1 MSLLKRIE
9 RSYQQQSQQA
19 PPEGQP
25 TNTTV
30 PAPPGSDA
38 TGSKLEELRLRKQA
52 AAPVRDVQRE
62 LRERIHARLISELD
76 PKLDVSKTDEV
87 RRSLEALFNIALEE
101 ENVPMNRADKAKL
114 FEQIVADILGFGPI
128 ERLLGDDGISE
139 IMVNGPKAVYI
150 ERNGKV
156 ERTTVTFENDAHVGR
171 IIDRIVSPLGRRVDE
186 SQPYVDARLPN
197 GSRVNVIIPP
207 LSLKGPTI
215 TIRKFFK
222 RMLTAERL
230 IESGSITAEAI
241 ELMKASAYAKL
252 NIVVSGGT
260 GTGKTTFLNMLS
272 GFIPADER
280 IITIEN
286 AAELQLQQEH
296 VITLES
302 RPPNIE
308 SKGEVTIRDLVIN
321 ALRMRP
327 DRIIVGECRSGEA
340 LDMLQAMNTGHDGSM
355 TTIHANTPRDALAR
369 LETMVLMAGIELPV
383 RAIREQ
389 VASAI
394 DVIVQLERLRDGTRR
409 CVQISE
415 VQGMEGDVV
424 VMQDIFKFEQMGIE
438 GGKIIGRLQ
447 PTGIRPKFTE
457 KLETVG
463 IQLPPEV
470 FGFSADRRRR

>member
-1 MSLLKRIE
+1 MSILKRIE
-9 RSYQQQSQQA
+9 QNNQPQIQA
-19 PPEGQP
+19 DGQP
-25 TNTTV
+25 
-30 PAPPGSDA
+30 GSN
-38 TGSKLEELRLRKQA
+38 GSKFEEIRLRKQA
-52 AAPVRDVQRE
+52 TAPLRDAQRE
-62 LRERIHARLISELD
+62 LRERVHSRLIAELD
-76 PKLDVSKTDEV
+76 PKLDVTKTDEV
-87 RRSLEALFNIALEE
+87 RKNLEALFAVALEE
-101 ENVPMNRADKAKL
+101 ENIPLNRADKAKL

-128 ERLLGDDGISE
+128 EPLLADESITE
-139 IMVNGPKAVYI
+139 IMVNGSNAVYI

-156 ERTTVTFENDAHVGR
+156 EKTGVTFENDAHVGR

-230 IESGSITAEAI
+230 IELGSITPEAL
-241 ELMKASAYAKL
+241 ELLKACTYARL
-252 NIVVSGGT
+252 NMVVSGGT

-272 GFIPADER
+272 GFIPNDER

-286 AAELQLQQEH
+286 AAELQMQQEH

-327 DRIIVGECRSGEA
+327 DRIIIGECRSGEA
-340 LDMLQAMNTGHDGSM
+340 LDMLQAMNTGHDGSL
-355 TTIHANTPRDALAR
+355 TTIHANSPRDALAR
-369 LETMVLMAGIELPV
+369 IETMVLMAGIDLPV

-389 VASAI
+389 VASAL
-394 DVIVQLERLRDGTRR
+394 DVVVQLERLRDGTRR
-409 CVQISE
+409 VMQIAE

-424 VMQDIFKFEQMGIE
+424 VMQDIFKFEQLGIE
-438 GGKIIGRLQ
+438 NTKVIGRLQ
-447 PTGIRPKFTE
+447 PTGIRPKFSE
-457 KLETVG
+457 KLEAAGV
-463 IQLPPEV
+463 QLPPAV
-470 FGFSADRRRR
+470 FGYTGERKRRVG